1 MLTVFVVKTVAMP
14 VAKSPLRPWQWDTEN
29 PTEHIPAVIA
39 RSDVHIFLRNQTTDM
54 NGGKQ
59 QCLKRY

>member
-14 VAKSPLRPWQWDTEN
+14 VAKSPLRSWQWDTEN

-39 RSDVHIFLRNQTTDM
+39 RSDVHIFLSKDCV
-54 NGGKQ
+54 KSP
-59 QCLKRY
+59 LL